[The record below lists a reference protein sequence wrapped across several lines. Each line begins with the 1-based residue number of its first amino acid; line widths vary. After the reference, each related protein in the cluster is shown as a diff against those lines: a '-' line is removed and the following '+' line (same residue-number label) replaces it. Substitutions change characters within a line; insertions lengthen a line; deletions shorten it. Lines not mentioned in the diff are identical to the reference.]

1 MSKFHVFQ
9 YVLSMESDEEKCNM
23 QIIVNRNS
31 SLILFPALCFDL
43 GLFSPPRVCQ
53 ETTFLI

>member
-1 MSKFHVFQ
+1 MSK

-43 GLFSPPRVCQ
+43 GLFSPPQVCQ
-53 ETTFLI
+53 EKTFLI